1 MILRPCCFYPL
12 MFLMLVTSAIT
23 VEIMVKMANANTIK
37 DYLLYFAISFF
48 IPKRP
53 MITPVPVNIAIHP
66 V

>member
-1 MILRPCCFYPL
+1 MILRPYSFCAL
-12 MFLMLVTSAIT
+12 IFLVLVTSAIS
-23 VEIMVKMANANTIK
+23 VEMMVKMANEKTIK

-53 MITPVPVNIAIHP
+53 TMTPVPVKIAIHP

>member
-1 MILRPCCFYPL
+1 MISRPCSFCAL
-12 MFLMLVTSAIT
+12 IFLVLVTSAIR
-23 VEIMVKMANANTIK
+23 VEMMVKMANAKTIK

-53 MITPVPVNIAIHP
+53 TMTPVPVNIEIHP